1 MILLFKILVALG
13 AFRAIFLGRT
23 MARLFWGE
31 RVNVR
36 GVEIQPDINIE
47 GVSEETATKIKKAL
61 GIIFIVFANL
71 IAVFKLYVITW
82 LI

>member
-13 AFRAIFLGRT
+13 AFRTIFLSRT
-23 MARLFWGE
+23 IARLFLGE
-31 RVNVR
+31 QVNVR

-47 GVSEETATKIKKAL
+47 GVSEETATKIKKSL